1 MNKGLYKLLSL
12 ATSIVGGIV
21 AGAIFKRLWK
31 VTAGEDETPTATDER
46 RGWPEILVAAGLQGA
61 IFAVV
66 QAAIER
72 GTAEGTRKL
81 TGTWPG
87 DDVEAEAQPE
97 HARD

>member
-1 MNKGLYKLLSL
+1 VTKALYKLLSL
-12 ATSIVGGIV
+12 ATSVVGGIV

-31 VTAGEDETPTATDER
+31 VTAGEDEAPTATDAR
-46 RGWPEILVAAGLQGA
+46 RGWPEILVAAALHGA

-81 TGTWPG
+81 TGVWPG
-87 DDVEAEAQPE
+87 DEDEENPQAAQQN
-97 HARD
+97 